1 MLEGD
6 QMRSTDRY
14 TAAAA
19 AKPISDRVASAHAA
33 RFRSDAVLRRWGRA
47 PEVAHTLSDL
57 ASWGGSSPTTI
68 NRVTRSLKAA
78 GMAVL
83 GAEGRW
89 ILTTAGRETAA
100 ALARE
105 PATPAQ
111 LPRGMR
117 GPEPS
122 RHAALPLT
130 ETQVDILRRLL
141 RGERLI
147 CVEMFGPRFG
157 WADAPADQRIGWAA
171 IRGLTRPRGT
181 RRVVVLLA
189 PLVVGEPVT
198 LTARGRE
205 AALAAGVTP

>member
-1 MLEGD
+1 M
-6 QMRSTDRY
+6 
-14 TAAAA
+14 AAGL
-19 AKPISDRVASAHAA
+19 
-33 RFRSDAVLRRWGRA
+33 AVL
-47 PEVAHTLSDL
+47 D
-57 ASWGGSSPTTI
+57 
-68 NRVTRSLKAA
+68 
-78 GMAVL
+78 
-83 GAEGRW
+83 AEGRW
-89 ILTTAGRETAA
+89 SLTTAGREMAG

-105 PATPAQ
+105 PATPVQ

-117 GPEPS
+117 APEPS

-147 CVEMFGPRFG
+147 CVEMFGRGARFG
-157 WADAPADQRIGWAA
+157 WADAPEDPRIGWAA
-171 IRGLTRPRGT
+171 IGGLTRPRGT
-181 RRVVVLLA
+181 QRVVVLLA